1 MKSIILSLV
10 LTLSLFAKERIV
22 TLSPAINEIVYAL
35 GAGDKVVANTD
46 YCRYPKASLLVPKVG
61 GYFSVSL
68 EKIVA
73 SKPTIVMMQKNNEK
87 LATKLEKLGIKTEI
101 VQIDSLVHIKEAIV
115 NIGTLLHREE
125 KAKRIVKNINQ
136 ALANLKG
143 IGTNKRILIV
153 IGHNTSLVK
162 RIFVAGQNLYFEEII
177 KASGNTNAFH
187 SKQKGQPVLN
197 MENIISTNPDI
208 VILLAPSKEEY
219 GVKDSDLISPWRRL
233 PLNAAKT
240 NSIYII
246 DKPYAGIPSNRLIYF
261 LKDFKAILN
270 HFKHQSKH

>member
-1 MKSIILSLV
+1 M
-10 LTLSLFAKERIV
+10 

-46 YCRYPKASLLVPKVG
+46 YCRYPKASLSVPKVG

-73 SKPTIVMMQKNNEK
+73 SKPTIVMMQKNNKK

-125 KAKRIVKNINQ
+125 KAKRIVANINQ
-136 ALANLKG
+136 ALASLNG
-143 IGTNKRILIV
+143 IVTNKRILIV

-162 RIFVAGQNLYFEEII
+162 RIFVAGQNLYFENII
-177 KASGNTNAFH
+177 EASGNSNAFQ
-187 SKQKGQPVLN
+187 SKRKGQPILN
-197 MENIISTNPDI
+197 MENIIASNPDI
-208 VILLAPSKEEY
+208 VILLAPRKEAY
-219 GVKDSDLISPWRRL
+219 GLKDDDLIKPWKKL
-233 PLNAAKT
+233 PVNAART

-246 DKPYAGIPSNRLIYF
+246 DKPYAGIPSNRIKYF
-261 LKDFKAILN
+261 LNEYTEILN
-270 HFKHQSKH
+270 HLKHLDQNFHK

>member
-73 SKPTIVMMQKNNEK
+73 SKPTIVMMQKNNKK

-101 VQIDSLVHIKEAIV
+101 VQTDSLVHIKEAIV

-162 RIFVAGQNLYFEEII
+162 RIFVAVRTSTLKRSSKPVAIPTLFTVS
-177 KASGNTNAFH
+177 KKGNPFLIWKI
-187 SKQKGQPVLN
+187 SSQP
-197 MENIISTNPDI
+197 I
-208 VILLAPSKEEY
+208 
-219 GVKDSDLISPWRRL
+219 LISLSSWHHLKRSMELKIVTSYHHGEDCLSMQQRQ
-233 PLNAAKT
+233 T
-240 NSIYII
+240 
-246 DKPYAGIPSNRLIYF
+246 PSTL
-261 LKDFKAILN
+261 
-270 HFKHQSKH
+270 